1 MHEHNIDPHVKAPKK
16 KKRRRLTRCVG
27 DDHTETETEPSSVF
41 ISGSWMLVSELVLPL
56 TPLMWPPPLLELHWR
71 SLAMSETQRM
81 SWTSTAA
88 ATLKANSHL
97 SSLIGFTKAQEG
109 EGGRIGLAMVTDIF
123 GIRIC
128 ICKAWSKEP
137 HKVFGW
143 SIVSCNGRGE
153 QPFIWRL
160 ASL

>member
-1 MHEHNIDPHVKAPKK
+1 M
-16 KKRRRLTRCVG
+16 RRLTRWVG
-27 DDHTETETEPSSVF
+27 DDHTETETEPLSVF
-41 ISGSWMLVSELVLPL
+41 ISESWILVWELVLPL
-56 TPLMWPPPLLELHWR
+56 TPLTWPPPLLELHWR
-71 SLAMSETQRM
+71 SLAMSVTKRI
-81 SWTSTAA
+81 SRTSNVA

-97 SSLIGFTKAQEG
+97 SSLLGFTKAQEG
-109 EGGRIGLAMVTDIF
+109 EGGGIGLAMVTDIYW
-123 GIRIC
+123 IWIC

>member
-1 MHEHNIDPHVKAPKK
+1 
-16 KKRRRLTRCVG
+16 
-27 DDHTETETEPSSVF
+27 
-41 ISGSWMLVSELVLPL
+41 MLVSELVLPL

-128 ICKAWSKEP
+128 ICKA
-137 HKVFGW
+137 
-143 SIVSCNGRGE
+143 
-153 QPFIWRL
+153 
-160 ASL
+160 